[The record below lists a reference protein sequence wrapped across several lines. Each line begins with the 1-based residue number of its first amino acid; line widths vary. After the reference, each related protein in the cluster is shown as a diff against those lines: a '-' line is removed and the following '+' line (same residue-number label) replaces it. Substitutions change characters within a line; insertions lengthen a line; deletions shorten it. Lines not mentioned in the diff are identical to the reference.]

1 MDGGERGRDGQGGNV
16 APGDV
21 PGSAGSTPLST
32 RGPRLS
38 LIPELTAETLTP
50 SSACSKNEAN
60 TRTGVRLNSA
70 RIEAF

>member
-1 MDGGERGRDGQGGNV
+1 MGGQGGNV

-38 LIPELTAETLTP
+38 LIPELTTEALTLVF
-50 SSACSKNEAN
+50 CLLENEAKV
-60 TRTGVRLNSA
+60 RTSVRLNSLSEQ
-70 RIEAF
+70 RPFKNLH